1 MNYAPWGCKGPLLSN
16 FMLGIAIAATPHLVN
31 SMLAVWQRRRS
42 HARRGYWH
50 NMDRR
55 LAH

>member
-31 SMLAVWQRRRS
+31 GMLAVWQRHRRN
-42 HARRGYWH
+42 ARCGYWH